1 MQQAISKSVAA
12 ITADSTSLL
21 FHAWLISFV
30 TQVRVA
36 LDLRLLAARGQTR
49 RQMVIS
55 VSALLFSAG
64 LLSRLISSAYGSGET
79 EFNDA
84 LLPPTGK
91 SGVSATVGETGECCY
106 TFVCNSV
113 FCGSMCLKLWYNFP
127 IFIVFKFKLLKIL
140 QLLNSFCKLL
150 SNRRLLLQPYAERL

>member
-12 ITADSTSLL
+12 ITADSTSP
-21 FHAWLISFV
+21 
-30 TQVRVA
+30 A
-36 LDLRLLAARGQTR
+36 LSCLADFIRDSGKSRPGLEATCCPRTNPSPDGHL
-49 RQMVIS
+49 

-64 LLSRLISSAYGSGET
+64 LLSRLISSAYGSGKT

-106 TFVCNSV
+106 TL
-113 FCGSMCLKLWYNFP
+113 CLKL
-127 IFIVFKFKLLKIL
+127 
-140 QLLNSFCKLL
+140 
-150 SNRRLLLQPYAERL
+150 